1 MSGRKFNWA
10 LLGASSGTLLLGF
23 IVEQSWILAG
33 VIGLVPAITWLVN
46 DLRDKTMGSDVLAVL
61 ALLGALFTDELFA
74 AAVISVMLA
83 TGRVLESWAEGQAER
98 QLKALLSR
106 MPRNVHR
113 VKSDKSIEEIDIE
126 EIEIG
131 NRLLIRSGEITPT
144 DGFLLALATLDESA
158 LTGEPLPVLR
168 TSGDELSSGVLNA
181 GAPFEYTATST
192 SENSTYA
199 GIIKLVKAAQAKSA
213 PGVRL
218 ANTWALRFV
227 PAALLIAALAW
238 AISGDINRAVAV
250 LVAATPCPLI
260 LAVPIAIVAGLSQAA
275 KNGAIIKGG
284 GILELLAKTET
295 VLLDKTGTLTHGGPA
310 VSDINTEPGISD
322 DELLQLAASADQ
334 YSPHIVAKALV
345 QEAQKRNLLLTSC
358 TDIEE
363 IPGHEIAA
371 TIDGARIVVGQ
382 MRYEN
387 PNWLHFAKPLMVA
400 VARDGRLIG
409 VIGLDDPIR
418 EESAQM
424 VADLR
429 SVGVKHI
436 ALVTGDREET
446 AREVA
451 ASVGITEVFSNVT
464 AAGKLEITETAKSK
478 ASGSVIVVGDGI
490 NDAPALAAAH
500 VGVAMGARGASAA
513 SEAADVVIVE
523 DSIDRLTRAI
533 RIAKSSRRKALQAA
547 GIGMGLSFI
556 VMGTGAIGYTNAS
569 QGAIAQE
576 VIDVIAILW
585 ALTALKSSAQ

>member
-1 MSGRKFNWA
+1 MTGRKFNWA

-126 EIEIG
+126 DIEIG
-131 NRLLIRSGEITPT
+131 DRLLIRSGEITPT
-144 DGFLLALATLDESA
+144 DGLLLALATLDESA

-168 TSGDELSSGVLNA
+168 PSGDEISSGVLNA